1 MKHWNLRIQKQ
12 ENASELIVDVQSYEF
27 MKYTDSNGETGIVL
41 RLEFEEPGSD
51 LIRHIDLEL
60 DDQEAQ
66 MFLDSLVEAMTEL

>member
-1 MKHWNLRIQKQ
+1 MKHWNLRNQKG
-12 ENASELIVDVQSYEF
+12 EGSNELIADITSYEF

-60 DDQEAQ
+60 DDEEAQ
-66 MFLDSLVEAMTEL
+66 VFLDCLVEAMTEV